1 MENSTN
7 SDETYDRGYRPSL
20 SSIDQN
26 DQTSTS
32 ETPVYSTMSAD
43 SFAYQRTNSETSAF
57 SDPIDD
63 NSSCSEP
70 SPSNWPV
77 SGSEQPALGRSEMR
91 QQKTVVDK
99 NLDDQESMDLGRVLF
114 YIYIYNFS
122 LSLSLRV
129 LKPEQ
134 NLDNC
139 CCDNFIGRA
148 GAYEGK
154 ICKAFAWWRYVRKWQ
169 RSVHSCYNLKCHNQ
183 SLW

>member
-7 SDETYDRGYRPSL
+7 SDETYDRGCRPSP

-43 SFAYQRTNSETSAF
+43 SFAYHRTNSETSAF

-77 SGSEQPALGRSEMR
+77 SRSGQPALGRPEMR

-122 LSLSLRV
+122 LSLSLFPPPPPKKKRT
-129 LKPEQ
+129 
-134 NLDNC
+134 
-139 CCDNFIGRA
+139 
-148 GAYEGK
+148 
-154 ICKAFAWWRYVRKWQ
+154 
-169 RSVHSCYNLKCHNQ
+169 
-183 SLW
+183 

>member
-7 SDETYDRGYRPSL
+7 SDETYDLGYRPSP

-43 SFAYQRTNSETSAF
+43 SFTYRRTYSENSAF

-77 SGSEQPALGRSEMR
+77 SRSGQPALSRLGMQ

-99 NLDDQESMDLGRVLF
+99 NLDDQESMDLGRV
-114 YIYIYNFS
+114 FS
-122 LSLSLRV
+122 LSLSLPLSRCFR
-129 LKPEQ
+129 KQ
-134 NLDNC
+134 NKIWIIIVVIILLAELELMKERFAKLLLGEDMS
-139 CCDNFIGRA
+139 GS
-148 GAYEGK
+148 GK
-154 ICKAFAWWRYVRKWQ
+154 GVCTAVTI
-169 RSVHSCYNLKCHNQ
+169 SNSITNLYGNVF
-183 SLW
+183 